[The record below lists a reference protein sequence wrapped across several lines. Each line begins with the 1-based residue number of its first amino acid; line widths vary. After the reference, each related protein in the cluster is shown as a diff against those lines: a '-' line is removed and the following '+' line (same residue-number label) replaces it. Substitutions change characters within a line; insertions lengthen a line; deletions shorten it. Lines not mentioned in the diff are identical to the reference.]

1 MSRKRNYSDE
11 DEDDT
16 FYYRYASAPLPPSS
30 SKTLTTATNTSKGG
44 GGRLAPSKST
54 VYVSNLD
61 FSLTNSDVH
70 TIFSTFGKVAKVTV
84 LKDRVTRKSRG
95 VAFVLFVSREDAI
108 KAAKGIDKKVLNG
121 RTLSAS
127 IAADNGRAAEFIRR
141 KVYADKSRCYE
152 CGVEGHLSYE
162 CPKNQLGPRERPEPS
177 KKGRRRGGG
186 DVMRVKKMTD
196 FLKNQTWGQYELHYS
211 CLTRM
216 VKFRRRNSPKRAEM
230 DAIKQEKV
238 RRYEEFVDNR
248 LKPDL
253 VHAIAES
260 SDLRRNI
267 ENLEK
272 NSVTS
277 LRSLVNLGSEV
288 YVQAEVPD
296 TRHIIVDV
304 GLGFHVEFTW
314 SEALNYISA
323 REKKLAGQIEEYTR
337 LIASIKAQIK
347 MVCEGIRELLQLPA
361 DSFRR
366 ERDL

>member
-30 SKTLTTATNTSKGG
+30 SKTLTTATNTSKGS
-44 GGRLAPSKST
+44 GRLAPSKST

-61 FSLTNSDVH
+61 YSLTNSDIH

-108 KAAKGIDKKVLNG
+108 KAAKGINKKVLNG

-177 KKGRRRGGG
+177 KKGGRRGGG
-186 DVMRVKKMTD
+186 DGRVKGGEGG
-196 FLKNQTWGQYELHYS
+196 W
-211 CLTRM
+211 
-216 VKFRRRNSPKRAEM
+216 
-230 DAIKQEKV
+230 
-238 RRYEEFVDNR
+238 EEEEEDEGEAFVDDNWASAVDGGAEDR
-248 LKPDL
+248 LL
-253 VHAIAES
+253 SA
-260 SDLRRNI
+260 
-267 ENLEK
+267 
-272 NSVTS
+272 
-277 LRSLVNLGSEV
+277 G
-288 YVQAEVPD
+288 D
-296 TRHIIVDV
+296 TEETKRVK
-304 GLGFHVEFTW
+304 
-314 SEALNYISA
+314 
-323 REKKLAGQIEEYTR
+323 REKRKGYFSDESEE
-337 LIASIKAQIK
+337 
-347 MVCEGIRELLQLPA
+347 
-361 DSFRR
+361 D
-366 ERDL
+366 D